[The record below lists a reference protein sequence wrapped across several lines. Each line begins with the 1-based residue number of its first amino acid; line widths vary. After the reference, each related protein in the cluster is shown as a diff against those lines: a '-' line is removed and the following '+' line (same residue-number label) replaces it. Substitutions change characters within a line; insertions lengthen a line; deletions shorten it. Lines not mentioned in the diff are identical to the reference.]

1 MNEESRSV
9 EFLNKVID
17 NAVMGAEAVKML
29 FEKIEDD
36 KMASELKREYECY
49 GEHTKRAVQALGSE
63 GLEPE
68 KQSKMAKLG
77 LWSGIQ
83 LNTLTERSNDKIAE
97 IMIQGS
103 IMGVIDLSRLL
114 KEYSEI
120 PDGYR
125 ECAVDLIKFE
135 EDSIQKLKA
144 FLG

>member
-1 MNEESRSV
+1 MNAQSRSA

-29 FEKIEDD
+29 FDKVEDD
-36 KMASELKREYECY
+36 KMAAELKREYECY
-49 GEHTKRAVQALGSE
+49 GEHTKRAIEELDKE
-63 GLEPE
+63 NLEPE

-83 LNTLTERSNDKIAE
+83 LNTLTTRSNDKLAE

-120 PDGYR
+120 PEGYR
-125 ECAVDLIKFE
+125 DCAVDLIKFE